1 MKREGERER
10 SREREREVCV
20 CVTRHVTD
28 KSSRACCQAAKKRNF
43 HLFPFL
49 ALFTEAVVVAV
60 LLFDFVEFIS
70 TTPVQGLFVGSQQ
83 RER

>member
-1 MKREGERER
+1 MERWRERERGEERGGEREV
-10 SREREREVCV
+10 EREREVCV

-60 LLFDFVEFIS
+60 LLFDFVECCG
-70 TTPVQGLFVGSQQ
+70 P
-83 RER
+83 

>member
-1 MKREGERER
+1 MKREVERER

-60 LLFDFVEFIS
+60 LLFDFVECCG
-70 TTPVQGLFVGSQQ
+70 P
-83 RER
+83 